1 MPLYTIVRDVAGL
14 SDGEIDAAAIRAV
27 ICSFEYP
34 GFHWIRSYLDRGK
47 QELLCLY
54 EAQDIAQIREHAAR
68 ARIPAGEIHEVEQ
81 LLPDP
86 YIEAAGST
94 APAT

>member
-1 MPLYTIVRDVAGL
+1 MPLYTIVRDVTGL

-27 ICSFEYP
+27 ICAFEYP
-34 GFHWIRSYLDRGK
+34 GFRWIRSYLDRDK

-54 EAQDIAQIREHAAR
+54 EAQDIAQIREHAER
-68 ARIPAGEIHEVEQ
+68 SRIPAGEIREVEQ

-86 YIEAAGST
+86 YIEAASSAT
-94 APAT
+94 PAT